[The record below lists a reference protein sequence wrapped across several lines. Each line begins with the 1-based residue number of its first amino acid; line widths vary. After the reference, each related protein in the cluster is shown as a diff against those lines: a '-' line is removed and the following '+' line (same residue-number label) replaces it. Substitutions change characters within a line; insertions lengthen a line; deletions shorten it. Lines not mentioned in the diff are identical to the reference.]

1 MEENSSPPDSG
12 SPGPQPADPA
22 PAKPTR
28 PAALLRIGSPDTVLA
43 VIPGLLGFHPSRS
56 LVVVG
61 AGPPRGRI
69 QVAFRYDLPEPPD
82 VGAAAKI
89 AAHAA
94 AILARHQLTLA
105 IAVGYGPGPMVTPV
119 VDALVREL
127 RRADITLHDTL
138 RVENGRYWSYAC
150 QDPRCCP
157 AEGVPFDLTAHPA
170 AAAMSAAGNKALRDR
185 AALAATIAPLG
196 GLAAESMRQATRRAE
211 RHAAGLIREGAASG
225 GPSGAAERVTAEGL
239 RAVGEAIAVYRR
251 GDRITGDDRLAWLAV
266 SLSDVRVRDDAWAR
280 MVPEHVQAHLRLWTD
295 LVRRAL
301 SRYVPAPASLLAFT
315 AWQAGNGALANV
327 AAQRALAAD
336 PEYSMALL
344 ILEAIGAGI
353 PPSAARLPMT
363 PEEVAASYART
374 GSGEPPV
381 SDTNPEADETR
392 DARETREAGETREA
406 DETREAGETR
416 GARESRKADEPRVVR
431 KPGEAG
437 QPRGAGQPREP
448 RDGPGAPEGPAGRS
462 RPASGGRRP
471 SGHPRKRA
479 RRPASAAR
487 SAAAPRRTSRCE

>member
-1 MEENSSPPDSG
+1 MDENSLPPDSG
-12 SPGPQPADPA
+12 SPGPEPAGPVPDKPA
-22 PAKPTR
+22 R

-69 QVAFRYDLPEPPD
+69 QVAFRYDLPEPPA

-94 AILARHQLTLA
+94 AILTRHQLTLA
-105 IAVGYGPGPMVTPV
+105 IAVGYGPAPMVTPV

-127 RRADITLHDTL
+127 RRADITLHDML
-138 RVENGRYWSYAC
+138 RVEDGRYWSYSC
-150 QDPRCCP
+150 RDPRCCP

-196 GLAAESMRQATRRAE
+196 GLAAESMRQAIRRAE
-211 RHAAGLIREGAASG
+211 RHAADLIREAAASG
-225 GPSGAAERVTAEGL
+225 GPGGAAQRVIAEGL
-239 RAVGEAIAVYRR
+239 SAVGEAIEAYRR
-251 GDRITGDDRLAWLAV
+251 GGRITGDARLAWLAV
-266 SLSDVRVRDDAWAR
+266 CLSDVRVRDDAWAR
-280 MVPEHVQAHLRLWTD
+280 MVPEQVQAHLRLWTD
-295 LVRRAL
+295 LVRRVPA
-301 SRYVPAPASLLAFT
+301 RYVPAPASLLAFT

-344 ILEAIGAGI
+344 ILEAIGAGV

-363 PEEVAASYART
+363 PEEVAASYTRT
-374 GSGEPPV
+374 GSAEP
-381 SDTNPEADETR
+381 SDPHANPQV
-392 DARETREAGETREA
+392 REI
-406 DETREAGETR
+406 R
-416 GARESRKADEPRVVR
+416 GADEPRMVREARDAGEPRAAREPREGDDPRVVHR
-431 KPGEAG
+431 PGEAG
-437 QPRGAGQPREP
+437 QPRGAGQPPEP
-448 RDGPGAPEGPAGRS
+448 RGGSGAPEGPAGRS
-462 RPASGGRRP
+462 RPASGGRGP
-471 SGHPRKRA
+471 SGHPRRRA
-479 RRPASAAR
+479 RRPAPGARASAA
-487 SAAAPRRTSRCE
+487 PGRTRRCE